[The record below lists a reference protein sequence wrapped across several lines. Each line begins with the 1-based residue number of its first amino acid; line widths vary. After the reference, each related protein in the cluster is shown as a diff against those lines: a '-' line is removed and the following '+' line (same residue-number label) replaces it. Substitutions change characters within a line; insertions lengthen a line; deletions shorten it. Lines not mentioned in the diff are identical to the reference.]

1 MYTRKISQQLGI
13 AIQRISPK
21 FRFTKKN
28 WRLFL
33 QVNNSNTEVFRYLS
47 ESVITATS
55 DDMNVF
61 CAFLTQLLEI
71 NNIIL
76 AWRLHIVSKRVSE
89 HTFVK
94 VRTVCNAV
102 IASR

>member
-13 AIQRISPK
+13 AIQRTSPK

-33 QVNNSNTEVFRYLS
+33 QVNNSNTEVFRY
-47 ESVITATS
+47 ATS

-94 VRTVCNAV
+94 VRTVCNDV